1 MILVISNVR
10 SVTGALETQSLTPP
24 NPRNAL
30 AVELQIG
37 LLKILNMSNVGA
49 VTGVLANLFYSQ
61 SQFLVL

>member
-1 MILVISNVR
+1 MILVISNVG

-24 NPRNAL
+24 NPGNAL